1 MKRLFWKFFTIIWLA
16 ITASIAVLLA
26 LLTLLQV
33 VPFSREVERA
43 REVLALD
50 LAAGLLQQNGPESAA
65 ILATVAAQASM
76 PVELAITHAPAVA
89 GCAPGGGD
97 VRTVE
102 RDGIC
107 YRIAVDGRTPDLF
120 SRTWP
125 KFVPWLSA
133 LLAAAVSAF
142 LVARYLVRP
151 VAHLRRGL
159 SALAGGDFSVR
170 IAGEMKGRTDEVAAL
185 AHDFDASAERL
196 DELQK
201 AQQRLFHDVSHELRS
216 PLSRIRAAIGVLEQN
231 PAKSATMME
240 RLVREVER
248 IDDLVGEIL
257 TLARL
262 TSRSDGAEVQAVDI
276 VDLLNEILNDA
287 TFEGEARGIT
297 LTSSVSGTFVA
308 EVNGELIY
316 RALENVVRN
325 AVKHTVD
332 NSHVSVSCQVEGDTL
347 RISVADEGPGVSE
360 DELETIFQPF
370 SRGSGSVATGGYGL
384 GLAIARRAVERH
396 GGSVR
401 ASRVPSGG
409 LQISFEIPR
418 TPGFS
423 AR

>member
-1 MKRLFWKFFTIIWLA
+1 MTRLFWKVFIIIWLA
-16 ITASIAVLLA
+16 ITASIAMLLM

-33 VPFSREVERA
+33 TPLSDEVQRGKEA
-43 REVLALD
+43 YALD
-50 LAAGLLQQNGPESAA
+50 LAARLLRQSGAESAA
-65 ILATVAAQASM
+65 ILSGMTAEDAA
-76 PVELAITHAPAVA
+76 PVKLAITEAPVSA
-89 GCAPGGGD
+89 GCAPVGEASRAVD
-97 VRTVE
+97 
-102 RDGIC
+102 RDGTC
-107 YRIAVDGRTPDLF
+107 FHVTVDGRRPDLF

-133 LLAAAVSAF
+133 LLGAGFSAF

-170 IAGEMKGRTDEVAAL
+170 IGSEMKGRRDEIAAL
-185 AHDFDASAERL
+185 AHDFDISAQRL
-196 DELQK
+196 DELRQ
-201 AQQRLFHDVSHELRS
+201 AQQRLLHDVSHELRS

-240 RLVREVER
+240 RLVREIER

-262 TSRSDGAEVQAVDI
+262 TSRSDEAEIQAVDI
-276 VDLLNEILNDA
+276 IDLLNEILNDA
-287 TFEGEARGIT
+287 SFEGEARGIT

-325 AVKHTVD
+325 AVKHTAE
-332 NSHVSVSCQVEGDTL
+332 NTHVSVGCRIEGEVL
-347 RISVADEGPGVSE
+347 RVCVADEGPGVSE
-360 DELETIFQPF
+360 DELETIFEPF
-370 SRGSGSVATGGYGL
+370 SRGSGPVATAGYGL

-401 ASRVPSGG
+401 ASRAPGGG
-409 LQISFEIPR
+409 LQINFVIPR
-418 TPGFS
+418 SPPRRS
-423 AR
+423 